1 MSKKLTTDEFIN
13 RSNLL
18 HNYKYDYSLV
28 NYTKNSV
35 KVEII
40 CPTHGNFLQRPSTHL
55 FGIGCKKC
63 GIDKRKSNRAFTIE
77 EFIEKAHNIHKDLYD
92 YSLVKYINISTKIE
106 ILCKK
111 CNNVFTQKPYSHLR
125 GHGCPKCNLGGTTGW
140 SKSDWIKICNSK
152 NTFPIVYIIQ
162 CFNFQESFIKIGKT
176 SQPLFRRFRCKNT
189 MPYSFKVLKEFKGS
203 PDYIYDKEVE
213 LHKLYKDYKYI
224 PLITFGGYSECFN
237 TSILEEVLK
246 LTP

>member
-1 MSKKLTTDEFIN
+1 MSKKLSTAEFIN

-28 NYTKNSV
+28 NYTKNST

-40 CPTHGNFLQRPSTHL
+40 CPIHGKFLQRPSTHL
-55 FGIGCKKC
+55 SKIGCKKC
-63 GIDKRKSNRAFTIE
+63 GIDKRRDVNKFTVE
-77 EFIEKAHNIHKDLYD
+77 EFITRALAIHKDLYD
-92 YSLVKYINISTKIE
+92 YSLVKYINITTKIE

-111 CNNVFTQKPYSHLR
+111 CNTTFLQMPYSHLN
-125 GHGCPKCNLGGTTGW
+125 GHGCANCNSGGSTGW

-152 NTFPIVYIIQ
+152 NSFPIVYIIQ
-162 CFNFQESFIKIGKT
+162 CFNTQENFIKIGKT

-203 PDYIYDKEVE
+203 PDYIYDKETE
-213 LHKLYKDYKYI
+213 LHRLYKDFKYT
-224 PLITFGGYSECFN
+224 PLITFGGYTECFN
-237 TSILEEVLK
+237 ISILEEILK